1 MVIITEDINAQDT
14 VLANNGLQVL
24 LAIKYPGA
32 GSKFPPPID
41 LRLE

>member
-24 LAIKYPGA
+24 LESWGDWQ
-32 GSKFPPPID
+32 GFSH
-41 LRLE
+41 